1 MPRCTCNC
9 APNPGCPVDHER
21 IAESLE
27 DAVRERIAEKS
38 FTTLAAACGD
48 YVFERRKS
56 ANWPHGYRF
65 SAWYRDKIE
74 REIDLERR
82 SP

>member
-1 MPRCTCNC
+1 MTRCLCTL
-9 APNPGCPVDHER
+9 APNPHCPCDHEL
-21 IAESLE
+21 AAASLE

-65 SAWYRDKIE
+65 SAWYRDVIE

-82 SP
+82 LA